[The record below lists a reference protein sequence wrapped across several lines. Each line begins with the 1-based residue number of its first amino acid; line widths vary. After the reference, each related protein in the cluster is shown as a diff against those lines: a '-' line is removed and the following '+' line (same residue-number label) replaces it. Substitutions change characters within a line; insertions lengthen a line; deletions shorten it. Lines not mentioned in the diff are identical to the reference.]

1 MMRTKISLFDICN
14 NIFLLLIALVCT
26 YPFLYIFF
34 LSISDGRSIA
44 SGDVVFFPKNPN
56 FEAYQYILTNSS
68 LGIFRGLL
76 NSGIYTA
83 IGTVVALMLTYMTA
97 YVLSRK
103 QIKGRFLIMSLFVFT
118 WVFEAGIIPAYIV
131 LNKLGFVDNWLVMII
146 PNAINVQ
153 FLIITKTF
161 LDGLPTE
168 LEEAAK
174 IDGANDFQVMSRVFL
189 PISKPIL
196 ATIGVFYAVF
206 IWNQYLMPLIY
217 LQNPNLQ
224 TIQVML
230 KRLVISSGDS
240 NTAFRT
246 IIQDGIMLNPGNLK
260 AAAIFVAMVPIVLIY
275 PFVQKYFKKGI
286 LLGSVK

>member
-1 MMRTKISLFDICN
+1 MSTKKISLFDIFN
-14 NIFLLLIALVCT
+14 NLFLLLIALICT

-44 SGDVVFFPKNPN
+44 AGDVVFFPKNPN
-56 FEAYQYILTNSS
+56 LEAYQYVLTNSN
-68 LGIFRGLL
+68 LGIFKGLL

-83 IGTVVALMLTYMTA
+83 LGTVVALLLTYMTA

-103 QIKGRFLIMSLFVFT
+103 QIKGRYIIMSLFVFT
-118 WVFEAGIIPAYIV
+118 WVFEAGIIPAYVV

-161 LDGLPTE
+161 LDGLPPE

-174 IDGANDFQVMSRVFL
+174 IDGANDFQIMSQVYL
-189 PISKPIL
+189 AISKPIL

-217 LQNPNLQ
+217 LQNPDLQ

-246 IIQDGIMLNPGNLK
+246 IIQNGIMLNPGNLK

>member
-14 NIFLLLIALVCT
+14 NLFLLLIALVCT

-44 SGDVVFFPKNPN
+44 AGDVVFFPKNPN
-56 FEAYQYILTNSS
+56 LEAYQYIMTNPS
-68 LGIFRGLL
+68 LGIFKGLL

-83 IGTVVALMLTYMTA
+83 VGTVVALLLTYMTA

-118 WVFEAGIIPAYIV
+118 WVFEAGIIPAYVV

-161 LDGLPTE
+161 LDGLPPE

-174 IDGANDFQVMSRVFL
+174 IDGANDFQIMSRVYL
-189 PISKPIL
+189 AVSKPIL

-206 IWNQYLMPLIY
+206 IWNQYLMPVIY
-217 LQNPNLQ
+217 LQNPDLQ

-275 PFVQKYFKKGI
+275 PFVQKYFQKGI
-286 LLGSVK
+286 LIGSVK

>member
-1 MMRTKISLFDICN
+1 MRTKISLFDIFN
-14 NIFLLLIALVCT
+14 NFFLLLIALVCT

-56 FEAYQYILTNSS
+56 LEAYQYILTNPS

-76 NSGIYTA
+76 NSGIYTI
-83 IGTVVALMLTYMTA
+83 IGTIVALVITYMTA

-161 LDGLPTE
+161 LDGLPPE

-174 IDGANDFQVMSRVFL
+174 IDGANDFQIMRRVFL
-189 PISKPIL
+189 AISKPIL

-206 IWNQYLMPLIY
+206 IWNQYLMPVIY
-217 LQNPNLQ
+217 LQSPDLQ

-246 IIQDGIMLNPGNLK
+246 IIQNGVMLNPGNLK
-260 AAAIFVAMVPIVLIY
+260 AAAIFVAMMPIVMVY

-286 LLGSVK
+286 LIGSVK

>member
-1 MMRTKISLFDICN
+1 MRKKISLFDICN
-14 NIFLLLIALVCT
+14 NLFLLLIALVCT

-34 LSISDGRSIA
+34 LSISDGRSIVN
-44 SGDVVFFPKNPN
+44 GDVIFLPKHIN
-56 FEAYQYILTNSS
+56 FEAYQYIFSTPS
-68 LGIFRGLL
+68 LSIFRGLL
-76 NSGIYTA
+76 NSGIYTVV
-83 IGTVVALMLTYMTA
+83 GTIVALLVTYMTA
-97 YVLSRK
+97 YVLSRQ
-103 QIKGRFLIMSLFVFT
+103 QIKGRFIIMSLFVFT

-161 LDGLPTE
+161 LDGLPPE

-174 IDGANDFQVMSRVFL
+174 IDGANDFQIMSRVFL
-189 PISKPIL
+189 AISKPIL

-206 IWNQYLMPLIY
+206 IWNQYLMPQIY
-217 LQNPNLQ
+217 LQSPELQ
-224 TIQVML
+224 TIQVLL
-230 KRLVISSGDS
+230 KKLVISSGDS

-246 IIQDGIMLNPGNLK
+246 IIQDGIMLNPSNLK
-260 AAAIFVAMVPIVLIY
+260 AAAIFVAMMPIVLIY

-286 LLGSVK
+286 LIGSVK

>member
-1 MMRTKISLFDICN
+1 MRKKFSLFDLVN
-14 NIFLLLIALVCT
+14 NSFLTVVALACT
-26 YPFLYIFF
+26 FPFLYIFF
-34 LSISDGRSIA
+34 LSISDGRNIA
-44 SGDVVFFPKNPN
+44 AGEVVFFPKNIH
-56 FEAYQYILTNSS
+56 FESYKYILSNES
-68 LGIFRGLL
+68 LGIFRGLF
-76 NSGIYTA
+76 NSGIYTV
-83 IGTVVALMLTYMTA
+83 IGTIVALFVTYMTA

-103 QIKGRFLIMSLFVFT
+103 QIRFRFLIMSLFVFT
-118 WVFEAGIIPAYIV
+118 WVFEAGIIPAFIV

-161 LDGLPTE
+161 LDGLPAE

-174 IDGANDFQVMSRVFL
+174 IDGANDFQTMYRVFL
-189 PISKPIL
+189 AISKPIL

-206 IWNQYLMPLIY
+206 VWNQYLMPLIY
-217 LQNPNLQ
+217 LQNPDLQ

-230 KRLVISSGDS
+230 KRLVISSGDA

-246 IIQDGIMLNPGNLK
+246 INQNGFLLTPANLR
-260 AAAIFVAMVPIVLIY
+260 AAAIFVAMVPIVMVY

-286 LLGSVK
+286 LIGSVK